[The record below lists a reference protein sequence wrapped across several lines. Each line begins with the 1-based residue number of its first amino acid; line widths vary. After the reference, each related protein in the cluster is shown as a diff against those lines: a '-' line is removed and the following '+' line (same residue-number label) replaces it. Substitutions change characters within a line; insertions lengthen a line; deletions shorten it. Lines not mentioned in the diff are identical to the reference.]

1 MSEPIAH
8 PGTPLRG
15 DTAIPRDKSCS
26 HRALILAA
34 MAEGTSEI
42 ANLGESDDVLRT
54 VAAIH
59 AFGIE
64 VERIGP
70 QKWQVRGGRWTT
82 LDVPFDCSNSSPISW
97 DRCALLERRS
107 DKYQQ
112 LFCARV
118 VEAMV
123 ALVLD
128 NHKLLHRGQCG
139 EGLAGQ

>member
-1 MSEPIAH
+1 
-8 PGTPLRG
+8 
-15 DTAIPRDKSCS
+15 
-26 HRALILAA
+26 
-34 MAEGTSEI
+34 MADGTSEI

-64 VERIGP
+64 VERIDP

-82 LDVPFDCSNSSPISW
+82 LDVPFDCGNSSPVSW

-128 NHKLLHRGQCG
+128 DHKLLHRGQCG